1 MQVTLAGIVQVKA
14 VEYDTTDQIREDP
27 HGTLLAQ
34 NTIGVLHDH
43 FLTYYLDLDVDGEAN
58 SFVKANLV
66 TKRTAENTSPRK
78 ELSDR
83 REGDGQDRIRCQDP
97 SGVGPLGAAG
107 GEPGEEDQNG
117 ERCVVPAGFVVH
129 GWTAP
134 DG

>member
-78 ELSDR
+78 SNRTVEKEMAKTESDARIHLGLAPSELLVENRVKKTKIGNAVSYR
-83 REGDGQDRIRCQDP
+83 LV
-97 SGVGPLGAAG
+97 S
-107 GEPGEEDQNG
+107 
-117 ERCVVPAGFVVH
+117 
-129 GWTAP
+129 
-134 DG
+134 